1 MEVSLFVW
9 FLACVV
15 LVSLVLLASVCLDC
29 GNKGPMV
36 SIPQGH
42 ASEEYIPSAG
52 FRLIHPYQSSIDA
65 NSINPPSTLL
75 SPFSP
80 SLDVATQR
88 HHSFTPT
95 ENESNPSYE
104 NPVDGPEYENE
115 SDGEEPGYVKVLPDP
130 PKVEIRQ
137 SSQSLASTHSS
148 VDVEPH
154 YVNVDPSIEPDDRD
168 YLNVELLQTP
178 AALNWMCANDKESD
192 DDDDD
197 DDDDDEEGNYVNQPA
212 MMDD

>member
-1 MEVSLFVW
+1 MEVSWFGW
-9 FLACVV
+9 FLAGLV

-29 GNKGPMV
+29 GNKGPLV
-36 SIPQGH
+36 SIRQGH
-42 ASEEYIPSAG
+42 ASEEYIPSTRFG
-52 FRLIHPYQSSIDA
+52 LIHPYQPSIDA
-65 NSINPPSTLL
+65 NSINRPSTLL

-80 SLDVATQR
+80 SLDVAPQR
-88 HHSFTPT
+88 HHSFTLT

-104 NPVDGPEYENE
+104 NPADGPEYENE

-168 YLNVELLQTP
+168 YLNVELPQTA
-178 AALNWMCANDKESD
+178 AALKWTGANDKES